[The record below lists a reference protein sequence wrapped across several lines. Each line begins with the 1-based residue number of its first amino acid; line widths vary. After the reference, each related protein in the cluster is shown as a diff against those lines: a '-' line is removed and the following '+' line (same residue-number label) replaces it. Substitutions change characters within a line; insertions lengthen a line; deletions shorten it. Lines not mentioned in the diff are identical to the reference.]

1 MPGIHYTV
9 ASIDGEYANLR
20 DENGSEVFV
29 ALFLLP
35 DGTDVGTKLYF
46 HDLFYEIEEQRYD

>member
-1 MPGIHYTV
+1 MPEIHYTV

-20 DENGSEVFV
+20 DKDGGEVFV

-35 DGTDVGTKLYF
+35 EGTDLGTKLYF
-46 HDLFYEIEEQRYD
+46 HDLIYEIED